1 MRRSSKS
8 LYSYHKVGWMSI
20 ISNLNFLSVFSS
32 KNICLLHTK
41 YEVYYYTRL
50 HTKFRGHKFKRHDW
64 HLKKAFSLTRQ
75 SYSYFF
81 LRMTSD
87 SFQFGNRP
95 YEE

>member
-50 HTKFRGHKFKRHDW
+50 HTKFRGHEIQTARLAFEESFFFNETVLFLFFPAHD
-64 HLKKAFSLTRQ
+64 K
-75 SYSYFF
+75 
-81 LRMTSD
+81 
-87 SFQFGNRP
+87 
-95 YEE
+95 

>member
-50 HTKFRGHKFKRHDW
+50 HVKFRGHKFKRQ
-64 HLKKAFSLTRQ
+64 AFSLTRQ
-75 SYSYFF
+75 SYPYFF

-87 SFQFGNRP
+87 FP
-95 YEE
+95 VW